1 VRYAHHNQAQTA
13 KGSARLPHPGAQCPW
28 HLALALVL
36 AFLPALAQA
45 APEDTTARIRPIVDA
60 HAKGG
65 VRARLTAVRAL
76 REETLAAAEIGALWG
91 FLAETPEQANL
102 PMGKLN
108 HLRNDVLNLLVYHTP
123 VLPDLAERL
132 IVMYRDQTQ
141 NRTWRDYCIQFLGQF
156 YARASAAS
164 QADIRDLLRE
174 VATNHTVPTAGTAL
188 IALTDNLASPEI
200 HREDIITAALAIA
213 GNPKASAGART
224 TAFQICAKLRARAAL
239 PHVRQAASGETATS
253 ISVRMGATAALG
265 TLGDPGE
272 QADHE
277 LLAKLQRSGESRI
290 RQAAAGA
297 LRRLDQRRATPPA
310 R

>member
-1 VRYAHHNQAQTA
+1 MVSFSPSAIWRTTFALLLLPFSPRLAAQN
-13 KGSARLPHPGAQCPW
+13 G
-28 HLALALVL
+28 
-36 AFLPALAQA
+36 QA
-45 APEDTTARIRPIVDA
+45 APPARIRPIVDA

-76 REETLAAAEIGALWG
+76 REETLAAAEIEALWD
-91 FLAETPEQANL
+91 FLAETPKQANL
-102 PMGKLN
+102 PMAKLN

-123 VLPDLAERL
+123 ILPDVGERL
-132 IVMYRDQTQ
+132 IAMYRDNTQ

-174 VATNHTVPTAGTAL
+174 VARDHTVPTAGTAL

-213 GNPKASAGART
+213 GNPKASAGARM
-224 TAFQICAKLRARAAL
+224 TAFQICAKLGAKAAL
-239 PHVRQAASGETATS
+239 PHARQAAAGETAKS
-253 ISVRMGATAALG
+253 ISVRMAATAALG
-265 TLGDPGE
+265 FLGDPGE

-297 LRRLDQRRATPPA
+297 LRRLDQRAAPPA